1 MFPPG
6 FQVRGKLL
14 DPKARSVRLTK
25 LASDTRYLICV
36 LGLGSWGTPIP
47 EDIGSWQWNASHD
60 DVIEGSSLP
69 VMVNSPT
76 SRCTEVRT
84 LDAPDSIVGDGT
96 VSDRGSLANI
106 LTRRLGLIVGS
117 CMGFVVF
124 VVLISVLGYMKMK
137 KQRAT
142 IKRDQPLSS
151 NPPEYMSY
159 RHFSLQSGDR
169 TENTCPSF
177 ISNIGPPPLSS

>member
-1 MFPPG
+1 M
-6 FQVRGKLL
+6 L
-14 DPKARSVRLTK
+14 DPKARSVKLTK
-25 LASDTRYLICV
+25 LASGTRYLICV

-60 DVIEGSSLP
+60 DVIEGSALP
-69 VMVNSPT
+69 MMVNSPT
-76 SRCTEVRT
+76 SRCTDVRT
-84 LDAPDSIVGDGT
+84 LDAPDSIVGEGT
-96 VSDRGSLANI
+96 GSEHRGSLASM

-142 IKRDQPLSS
+142 AKRDQSLSA
-151 NPPEYMSY
+151 NPPEYRSY
-159 RHFSLQSGDR
+159 RQFSLDSGDR
-169 TENTCPSF
+169 AENTCPSF
-177 ISNIGPPPLSS
+177 ISNIGPSPLGS